1 MLWLCVKNTRENTLR
16 GEMVQRLKH
25 FIIMSGVFLIMLC
38 VSSLAHADG
47 LSPGAVGA
55 MGIIEPKSRVLTL
68 THKGTMEPVTVSML
82 FVQEGEFV
90 AEGQPLAQLGNRAT
104 RKAELE
110 EAKARLVR
118 LKAQLQQND
127 VTEVFTRKEYERRK
141 VLQHQQA
148 ISVSEKDETEK
159 NWKTAAAQGA
169 ALRAEI
175 LEAEASLAVAVQNLE
190 DTTIRAPFAGTIL
203 EILTRQGER
212 ASDKGIMTFANLSA
226 MDVRAEVFESDI
238 ARIKTGQKAEIFLP
252 QQIMPVQGVVYHVGF
267 VVRGN
272 DVNDTDPL
280 ADRDNRVVSVRIA
293 VDPAIAPQLKNQIYR
308 RVSVRF
314 VPKM

>member
-1 MLWLCVKNTRENTLR
+1 MMRRFVVVVSVLV
-16 GEMVQRLKH
+16 
-25 FIIMSGVFLIMLC
+25 MLC
-38 VSSLAHADG
+38 VSPSAGADG
-47 LSPGAVGA
+47 LSPGSVGA

-68 THKGTMEPVTVSML
+68 THKGSMEPVTVELL
-82 FVQEGEFV
+82 FVQEGDAV
-90 AEGQPLAQLGNRAT
+90 SAGQPLAQLGNHAT

-110 EAKARLVR
+110 EAKARIVR
-118 LKAQLQQND
+118 LKAQLQQTE
-127 VTEVFTRKEYERRK
+127 VTEAFTRKEFERRQI
-141 VLQHQQA
+141 LQRQQA
-148 ISVSEKDETEK
+148 ISASEKDETEK
-159 NWKTAAAQGA
+159 NWKAAAAQGA

-175 LEAEASLAVAVQNLE
+175 VEAGASLDVAAQNLE
-190 DTTIRAPFAGTIL
+190 NTIIRAPFAGTIL
-203 EILTRQGER
+203 DILTRPGER

-238 ARIKTGQKAEIFLP
+238 ARIKTGQKAEIFFP
-252 QQIMPVQGVVYHVGF
+252 QQITPIRGVVYHVGF

-293 VDPAIAPQLKNQIYR
+293 VDPDVAPLLKNQIYR

-314 VPKM
+314 VP

>member
-1 MLWLCVKNTRENTLR
+1 MQRFVV
-16 GEMVQRLKH
+16 MVSVL
-25 FIIMSGVFLIMLC
+25 VMLC
-38 VSSLAHADG
+38 VSLSAYADG
-47 LSPGAVGA
+47 LSPGSVGA

-68 THKGTMEPVTVSML
+68 THKGSMEPVTVELL
-82 FVQEGEFV
+82 FVQEGEAV
-90 AEGQPLAQLGNRAT
+90 AAGQPLAQLGNHAT

-118 LKAQLQQND
+118 LKAQMQQNN
-127 VTEVFTRKEYERRK
+127 VTEVFTRKEFERRQI
-141 VLQHQQA
+141 LQRQNA
-148 ISVSEKDETEK
+148 ISASEKDETEK
-159 NWKTAAAQGA
+159 NWKAATAQGA

-175 LEAEASLAVAVQNLE
+175 VEAEASLDVAAQNLE
-190 DTTIRAPFAGTIL
+190 NTIIRAPFAGTVL
-203 EILTRQGER
+203 DILTRQGER

-252 QQIMPVQGVVYHVGF
+252 QQIMPVRGVVYHVGF

-293 VDPAIAPQLKNQIYR
+293 VDPEVAPLLKNQIYR

-314 VPKM
+314 VP

>member
-1 MLWLCVKNTRENTLR
+1 MQRFVV
-16 GEMVQRLKH
+16 MVSVL
-25 FIIMSGVFLIMLC
+25 VMLC
-38 VSSLAHADG
+38 VSLSAYADG
-47 LSPGAVGA
+47 LSPGSVGA

-68 THKGTMEPVTVSML
+68 THKGSMEPVTVELL
-82 FVQEGEFV
+82 FVQEGEAV
-90 AEGQPLAQLGNRAT
+90 AAGQPLAQLGNHAT

-118 LKAQLQQND
+118 LKAQMQQNN
-127 VTEVFTRKEYERRK
+127 VTEVFTRKEFERRQI
-141 VLQHQQA
+141 LQRQNA
-148 ISVSEKDETEK
+148 ISASEKDETEK
-159 NWKTAAAQGA
+159 NWKAATAQGA

-175 LEAEASLAVAVQNLE
+175 VEAEASLDVAAQNLE
-190 DTTIRAPFAGTIL
+190 NTVIRAPFVGTVL
-203 EILTRQGER
+203 DILTRQGER

-252 QQIMPVQGVVYHVGF
+252 QQIMPVRGVVYHVGF

-293 VDPAIAPQLKNQIYR
+293 VDPEVAPLLKNQIYR

-314 VPKM
+314 VP

>member
-1 MLWLCVKNTRENTLR
+1 M
-16 GEMVQRLKH
+16 QRFVL
-25 FIIMSGVFLIMLC
+25 ISMFLVMLC
-38 VSSLAHADG
+38 VSLSAYADG
-47 LSPGAVGA
+47 LSPGSVGA

-68 THKGTMEPVTVSML
+68 THKGSMEPVTVELL
-82 FVQEGEFV
+82 FVQEGEAV
-90 AEGQPLAQLGNRAT
+90 AAGQPLAQLGNHAT

-118 LKAQLQQND
+118 LKAQMQQNN
-127 VTEVFTRKEYERRK
+127 VTEVFTRKEFERRQI
-141 VLQHQQA
+141 LQRQNA
-148 ISVSEKDETEK
+148 ISASEKDETEK
-159 NWKTAAAQGA
+159 NWKAATAQGA

-175 LEAEASLAVAVQNLE
+175 VEAEASLDVAAQNLE
-190 DTTIRAPFAGTIL
+190 NTVIRAPFVGTVL
-203 EILTRQGER
+203 DILTRQGER

-252 QQIMPVQGVVYHVGF
+252 QQIMPVRGVVYHVGF

-293 VDPAIAPQLKNQIYR
+293 VDPEVAPLLKNQIYR

-314 VPKM
+314 VP

>member
-1 MLWLCVKNTRENTLR
+1 MIPRFFVMMLLL
-16 GEMVQRLKH
+16 
-25 FIIMSGVFLIMLC
+25 SGY
-38 VSSLAHADG
+38 AYADG

-68 THKGTMEPVTVSML
+68 THKGTVEPVTVERL

-90 AEGQPLAQLGNRAT
+90 AAGQPLAQLGNHT
-104 RKAELE
+104 IRKAELE
-110 EAKARLVR
+110 EAKARIVR
-118 LKAQLQQND
+118 LNAQLRQTD
-127 VTEVFTRKEYERRK
+127 VTEAFTRKEFERRQILK
-141 VLQHQQA
+141 RQNA
-148 ISVSEKDETEK
+148 ISASEKDETEK
-159 NWKTAAAQGA
+159 NWKAAVAQGA

-175 LEAEASLAVAVQNLE
+175 VEAKASLDVAVQNFE
-190 DTTIRAPFAGTIL
+190 DTIIRAPFAGTVL
-203 EILTRQGER
+203 DILTRIGER

-252 QQIMPVQGVVYHVGF
+252 QQIMPVKGVVYHIGF
-267 VVRGN
+267 MVRGN

-293 VDPAIAPQLKNQIYR
+293 VDPAVAPQLKNQIYR

-314 VPKM
+314 VP

>member
-1 MLWLCVKNTRENTLR
+1 M
-16 GEMVQRLKH
+16 MQRFVL
-25 FIIMSGVFLIMLC
+25 ISMFLVMLC
-38 VSSLAHADG
+38 VSPSAHADG
-47 LSPGAVGA
+47 LSPGSVGA

-68 THKGTMEPVTVSML
+68 THKGSMEPVTVALL
-82 FVQEGEFV
+82 FVQEGEAV
-90 AEGQPLAQLGNRAT
+90 AAGQPLAQLGNHAT

-118 LKAQLQQND
+118 LKAQLQQNN
-127 VTEVFTRKEYERRK
+127 VTEVFTRKEFERRQI
-141 VLQHQQA
+141 LQRQNA
-148 ISVSEKDETEK
+148 ISASEKDETEK
-159 NWKTAAAQGA
+159 NWKAATAQGA

-175 LEAEASLAVAVQNLE
+175 VEAEASLDVAAQNLE
-190 DTTIRAPFAGTIL
+190 NTVIRAPFVGTVL
-203 EILTRQGER
+203 DILTRQGER

-252 QQIMPVQGVVYHVGF
+252 QQITPIRGIVYHVGF

-293 VDPAIAPQLKNQIYR
+293 VDPDVAPQLKNQIYR

-314 VPKM
+314 VP